1 MLKQTLARTALIAA
15 AGALAL
21 GSVGSLTGC
30 AATTAASAVPAS
42 EATAKRKTEP
52 VRMPMPVID
61 AFRGKGIYYFD
72 DNVRTQLFIRDEIA
86 VNGRWDVQENFPFGS
101 RHGFTWGSGA
111 AAILRNGAPLD
122 AQRPMFI
129 TLDPKRNVL
138 IHFEGGGAKP
148 LTLRVRLEAYDLSD
162 LPIGPY
168 LKTRQ
173 GTATAAGYFIGN
185 RYVFPKGSVGYRAIL
200 SIDHD
205 EVLVPTKT
213 AFTGADSIENFS
225 QRFTKEIPYCLRY
238 ILGRAAEPAG
248 LKFAAPIVK
257 KTRRVKRRVEEVAQ
271 SGEVQVLPVKKGT
284 IFCAAEG
291 KTQLASARWNLR
303 WVNGTRV
310 LEFTFPDEIESV
322 SYGLLDE
329 HKRALH
335 LAFAEEKVQDGR
347 RTTVKVRPAAVW
359 LAGREIRDAQWRF
372 NETAADAVSD
382 AINRTKDERRAWE
395 AEKGKS
401 R

>member
-1 MLKQTLARTALIAA
+1 MFKHTFARTALIVA

-21 GSVGSLTGC
+21 GSIGTLTGC
-30 AATTAASAVPAS
+30 AATTSASAVPAS
-42 EATAKRKTEP
+42 EASAKRKTEP

-61 AFRGKGIYYFD
+61 AFRGKGIFYFD
-72 DNVRTQLFIRDEIA
+72 DSVRTQLFIRDEIA
-86 VNGRWDVQENFPFGS
+86 VNGRWDVQENFPLGS

-111 AAILRNGAPLD
+111 VAILRDGAPLD

-129 TLDPKRNVL
+129 TLDPQRNVL

-148 LTLRVRLEAYDLSD
+148 LTLRVRLEAYDLSE

-173 GTATAAGYFIGN
+173 GTSTAAGYFIGN
-185 RYVFPKGSVGYRAIL
+185 SYVFPKGAVGYRAVL
-200 SIDHD
+200 SIDRN

-213 AFTGADSIENFS
+213 AFTGSDSIENFS
-225 QRFTKEIPYCLRY
+225 KRFTKEIPYCLRY
-238 ILGRAAEPAG
+238 IPGTTAEPAG
-248 LKFAAPIVK
+248 LRFAAPIVK
-257 KTRRVKRRVEEVAQ
+257 KTKRVKRRVEEVAQ

-335 LAFAEEKVQDGR
+335 LAFAEEKVKAGH

-359 LAGREIRDAQWRF
+359 LAGQEIRDAQWRF
-372 NETAADAVSD
+372 NETAADAISD
-382 AINRTKDERRAWE
+382 AINRTKAERRAWE
-395 AEKGKS
+395 AENGKT